1 MNKKQLLI
9 EEALP
14 HNFLAEKMVLSC
26 LILNS
31 DAIELTLKTLPLD
44 AFYFKN
50 HKEMYKAILYM
61 HHKNI
66 SIDILSLTAFLQK
79 QGLLDRIGGIQVLL
93 ELINQVP
100 NLIYL
105 EEYSS
110 LVKEKFARRSLIKFG
125 YKLINSGYL
134 TNIPLSKLLA
144 SLDNELFTLTND
156 ITLQKT
162 LTSANL
168 LNQLF
173 SELKENFLKP
183 TLPGLSSGFSNLDQL
198 TQGFQKSDLII
209 LAARPSMGKTALSL
223 NIALNSLKNSQL
235 PILFFSLEMSKEQ
248 LMYRILSSETNI
260 NQQRLK
266 NGNLYKIDW
275 IKLNKAIKI
284 LSKLR
289 LFIEDKPQLTVQDIR
304 LKLKTILL
312 EQSEVG
318 LVIIDYLQLM
328 NNFENK
334 NENRVQELSKITRS
348 LKMLAR
354 EFNIPIMALSQ
365 LNRNVENRVTQKP
378 MLSDLKESGSIEQD
392 ADLVLLL
399 GPGTPSSLNPEQKK
413 NLPTIDLTL
422 AKHRN
427 GPTGTIELIFNE
439 KQIKFYERE

>member
-156 ITLQKT
+156 ITVHKT

-173 SELKENFLKP
+173 LELKDNFLK
-183 TLPGLSSGFSNLDQL
+183 
-198 TQGFQKSDLII
+198 I
-209 LAARPSMGKTALSL
+209 
-223 NIALNSLKNSQL
+223 
-235 PILFFSLEMSKEQ
+235 FF
-248 LMYRILSSETNI
+248 
-260 NQQRLK
+260 
-266 NGNLYKIDW
+266 
-275 IKLNKAIKI
+275 
-284 LSKLR
+284 
-289 LFIEDKPQLTVQDIR
+289 
-304 LKLKTILL
+304 
-312 EQSEVG
+312 
-318 LVIIDYLQLM
+318 
-328 NNFENK
+328 
-334 NENRVQELSKITRS
+334 
-348 LKMLAR
+348 
-354 EFNIPIMALSQ
+354 
-365 LNRNVENRVTQKP
+365 
-378 MLSDLKESGSIEQD
+378 
-392 ADLVLLL
+392 
-399 GPGTPSSLNPEQKK
+399 
-413 NLPTIDLTL
+413 
-422 AKHRN
+422 
-427 GPTGTIELIFNE
+427 
-439 KQIKFYERE
+439 